1 MPQIGKEL
9 RRIDHWFDPLPVNLP
24 DWNLSPDNFHYL
36 AGRYGQALPDLV
48 GMSTREELSCID
60 DLSVHWA
67 ELPFNARFGMVEHL
81 DDLLLRRTRLGML
94 LPEGGT
100 NVMDRVKALTQ
111 GELRWTEEEWQS
123 EISRY
128 QQIYR
133 EAYSP
138 IPESSIK
145 QEK

>member
-1 MPQIGKEL
+1 MRL
-9 RRIDHWFDPLPVNLP
+9 ID
-24 DWNLSPDNFHYL
+24 
-36 AGRYGQALPDLV
+36 Q
-48 GMSTREELSCID
+48 
-60 DLSVHWA
+60 
-67 ELPFNARFGMVEHL
+67 
-81 DDLLLRRTRLGML
+81 
-94 LPEGGT
+94 
-100 NVMDRVKALTQ
+100 VKALTQ
-111 GELRWTEEEWQS
+111 GELGWTEDEWQS